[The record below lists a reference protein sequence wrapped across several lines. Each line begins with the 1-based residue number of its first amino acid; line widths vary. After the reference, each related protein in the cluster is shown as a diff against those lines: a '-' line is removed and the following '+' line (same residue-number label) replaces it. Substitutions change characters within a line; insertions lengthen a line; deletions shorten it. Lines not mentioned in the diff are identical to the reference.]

1 MSAPRDWKI
10 QSAKAK
16 AIQENSIPKQWLLDE
31 SRLPPPEQ
39 KNVLDFAR
47 ASGALSEK
55 ELSITEMSASVLVA
69 EMGAGKLSAEEV
81 VVAFL
86 KRSVIGQQLVYASI
100 FSIDDLVSV
109 YGCAD

>member
-1 MSAPRDWKI
+1 MKETQRRDVMVVYPPASSRPATAYCW
-10 QSAKAK
+10 
-16 AIQENSIPKQWLLDE
+16 DE

-109 YGCAD
+109 YGYAD